1 MRRIKLGILQTN
13 HDKTVEVG
21 DAFPDDAH
29 RFRDLFDLQDE
40 RFTYRIYMTIGGEV
54 PHDLDEQDV
63 YMITGSPLSVLDQHV
78 FTDALLD
85 FIRRC
90 DAAKKPLLGAC
101 FGHQAIALALGG
113 TVERSSLGYNVGV
126 EETWFHETKEWMIPP
141 RDRLRLYVFHEDHV
155 TRLPEGCTLLGSSE
169 NCKIA
174 SFAKSDHIITTQAHP
189 EFTYDFMACLLRF
202 TKGKMPAS
210 TTKMAWDTLALDQDG
225 SVFGAWATN
234 FFKKALSDA
243 R

>member
-13 HDKTVEVG
+13 HDKSVEVG

-54 PHDLDEQDV
+54 PQDLDEQDA

-90 DAAKKPLLGAC
+90 DAVKKPLLGAC

-113 TVERSSLGYNVGV
+113 TVERSRQGYNVGV
-126 EETWFHETKEWMIPP
+126 EETRFHAKKDWMVPP
-141 RDRLRLYVFHEDHV
+141 RDGLRLYVFHEDQV
-155 TRLPEGCTLLGSSE
+155 TALPEGCMLLGSSE

-174 SFAKSDHIITTQAHP
+174 SFAKNDHIITTQAHP
-189 EFTYDFMACLLRF
+189 EFTYDFTACLLRF
-202 TKGKMPAS
+202 TEGKMPAAA
-210 TTKMAWDTLALDQDG
+210 TKSAWDSLALDQDG

-243 R
+243 